1 MSVHQS
7 VSLNYRKNSQ
17 INFPELAIS
26 NFKNQNLKDRINN
39 FISKNDIFFYKFK
52 VFSAAYAFLKKLR
65 VFLRTFM
72 LC

>member
-17 INFPELAIS
+17 INFPEMAIS

-39 FISKNDIFFYKFK
+39 FISKNDIFD
-52 VFSAAYAFLKKLR
+52 
-65 VFLRTFM
+65 
-72 LC
+72 